1 MQQAS
6 EQAEKRNL
14 KQVYL
19 TASQDWEVDPM
30 EEAERQGIE
39 LDMSSHDGKFE
50 GQPYNLDFVVRK
62 NVADE

>member
-1 MQQAS
+1 M
-6 EQAEKRNL
+6 
-14 KQVYL
+14 
-19 TASQDWEVDPM
+19 DPM